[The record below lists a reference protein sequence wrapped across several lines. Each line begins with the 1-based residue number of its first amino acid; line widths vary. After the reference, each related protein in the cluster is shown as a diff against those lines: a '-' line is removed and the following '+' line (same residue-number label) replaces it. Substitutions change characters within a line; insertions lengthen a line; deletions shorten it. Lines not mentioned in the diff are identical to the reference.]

1 VKGARFFLVAAAMLG
16 FISVALGAF
25 GAHALK
31 ERLDPEQ
38 LARFETAVRYQ
49 FYHVFALLGVSL
61 LSRAWPEL
69 NFAPAGWAFLA
80 GVVVFSGT
88 LYLIDLT
95 GIRAFGAVTPVG
107 GALLLAGWLLLAWEA
122 GKIP

>member
-1 VKGARFFLVAAAMLG
+1 MNNAKFFLLAAATLG
-16 FISVALGAF
+16 FLGVALGAF

-31 ERLDPEQ
+31 EKMNPEQ

-49 FYHVFALLGVSL
+49 FYHVFALLAVSL
-61 LSRAWPEL
+61 MSRAWPDL
-69 NFAPAGWAFLA
+69 TFAPSGWAFLT

-95 GIRAFGAVTPVG
+95 GIKMFGAITPIG
-107 GALLLAGWLLLAWEA
+107 GLLLLTGWFLLAWEA
-122 GKIP
+122 RKII

>member
-1 VKGARFFLVAAAMLG
+1 MKDAKVFLVAAAILG
-16 FISVALGAF
+16 FAGVALGAF

-31 ERLDPEQ
+31 EKLTPEQ

-61 LSRAWPEL
+61 LSRVWPDL
-69 NFAPAGWAFLA
+69 NFAPAGWAFIA
-80 GVVVFSGT
+80 GVVIFSGT

-95 GIRAFGAVTPVG
+95 GIRAFGAVTPIG
-107 GALLLAGWLLLAWEA
+107 GALLLAGWVLLAWEA
-122 GKIP
+122 RKIV

>member
-1 VKGARFFLVAAAMLG
+1 MNHARFFLIAAAAVGFLG
-16 FISVALGAF
+16 VALGAF

-31 ERLDPEQ
+31 DRLAPEE

-49 FYHVFALLGVSL
+49 MYHAFALVAVSL

-95 GIRAFGAVTPVG
+95 GIRMFGAVTPVG
-107 GALLLAGWLLLAWEA
+107 GVLLLAGWFLLAWEA
-122 GKIP
+122 RKIL

>member
-1 VKGARFFLVAAAMLG
+1 MKDAKFFLLAAALLG
-16 FISVALGAF
+16 FVSVALGAF

-31 ERLDPEQ
+31 DRLAPEQ

-61 LSRAWPEL
+61 LSRAWPGL

-80 GVVVFSGT
+80 GVIIFSGT

-95 GIRAFGAVTPVG
+95 GIRTFGAVTPVG

-122 GKIP
+122 GKIL

>member
-1 VKGARFFLVAAAMLG
+1 MSHAKTFIVAAGILG
-16 FISVALGAF
+16 FLGVALGAF

-31 ERLDPEQ
+31 DKLTPEQ

-69 NFAPAGWAFLA
+69 NFAPAGWCFVA
-80 GVVVFSGT
+80 GVVIFSGS

-107 GALLLAGWLLLAWEA
+107 GLLLLAGWAILAWEA
-122 GKIP
+122 GKIL

>member
-1 VKGARFFLVAAAMLG
+1 MNNARFFLMAAAVLG
-16 FISVALGAF
+16 FLGVALGAF

-31 ERLDPEQ
+31 ERMTTEA

-49 FYHVFALLGVSL
+49 FYHAFALLAVSL
-61 LSRAWPEL
+61 LSRVWPEL
-69 NFAPAGWAFLA
+69 NFAPAGWAFLS

-95 GIRAFGAVTPVG
+95 GIRMFGAVTPVG
-107 GALLLAGWLLLAWEA
+107 GVLLLAGWVMLLWEA
-122 GKIP
+122 RKII

>member
-1 VKGARFFLVAAAMLG
+1 MKDAKFFLVTAAILG
-16 FISVALGAF
+16 FVSVALGAF

-31 ERLDPEQ
+31 DRFAPEQ

-61 LSRAWPEL
+61 LARAWPEL
-69 NFAPAGWAFLA
+69 NFAPAGWAFLS
-80 GVVVFSGT
+80 GVIIFSGT

-95 GIRAFGAVTPVG
+95 GIRMFGAVTPVG
-107 GALLLAGWLLLAWEA
+107 GVLLLAGWALLAWEA
-122 GKIP
+122 GKIL